1 MKRATL
7 ILLSGLLAAAGLSAQ
22 PAPPPATA
30 ATSPSPVSVRL
41 QTELGDIVVELE
53 TRRAPVTAANF
64 LRYVDQRRYDGVG
77 FYRAMNVGDSGEL
90 GLVQAGWRGDPQ
102 KILKPI
108 KHESTNDTG
117 LSHTDGAISMAR
129 AAPGTA
135 SSDFFIVQGSL
146 TGLDANIDDP
156 GYAVFGHVTEGMEVV
171 RAILQRPRSPTA
183 TSAAMIGQM
192 LVQPVKIIRA
202 RRVPPEAA
210 PGATPAP
217 APTAVTPAP

>member
-1 MKRATL
+1 MLA
-7 ILLSGLLAAAGLSAQ
+7 LLAWLATPAGLWAQ

-30 ATSPSPVSVRL
+30 AAAPSPVRVRL

-53 TRRAPVTAANF
+53 TRRAPATAANF
-64 LRYVDQRRYDGVG
+64 LRYVDQRRYDGVS

-146 TGLDANIDDP
+146 TGLDANVDDP
-156 GYAVFGHVTEGMEVV
+156 GYAVFGHVTEGMAVV
-171 RAILQRPRSPTA
+171 QAILQRPRSPTA

-192 LVQPVKIIRA
+192 LAKPVKIIRA
-202 RRVPPEAA
+202 RRVPPEPPAA
-210 PGATPAP
+210 ATPPPAP
-217 APTAVTPAP
+217 APAATPAAAP